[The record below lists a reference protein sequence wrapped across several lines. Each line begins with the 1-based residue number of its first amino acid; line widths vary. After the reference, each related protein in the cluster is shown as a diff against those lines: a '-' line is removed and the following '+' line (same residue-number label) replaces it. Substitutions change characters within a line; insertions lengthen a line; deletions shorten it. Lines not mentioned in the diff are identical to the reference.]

1 MRVGLVGNLL
11 SLVKNAL
18 LLLLLL
24 RLFATFVSGS
34 SVRRSFAFN
43 DFGCNAIAIV
53 SCFLVISRQ
62 NPVFVGY
69 FFTSLSEVFSDRDQF
84 RPISE
89 HNLVSVL
96 KIVLSSFYNVLY
108 VAHRLVHVGETLTLS
123 NVLVENMGKSAILVT
138 PHQINVTDIFS
149 VEHTE
154 QVATFMLHQEIK
166 GFLHLALELVVDVS
180 KHTTPYG
187 LWFFIVHSLLR
198 FLLGGFRLRSLLL
211 SLLFSN
217 ALLLCFPFGFNTSF
231 FLRLFCSNPL
241 CLFLLCL
248 NASLLLRLGTLT
260 LLSSFPFSFPF
271 RLRLLGRYAL
281 RFRFGGFL
289 TA

>member
-1 MRVGLVGNLL
+1 MLLDSTLVGNLL

-18 LLLLLL
+18 LLLLLP
-24 RLFATFVSGS
+24 RLFATFAGGS

-62 NPVFVGY
+62 NPVFV
-69 FFTSLSEVFSDRDQF
+69 TSISEVFSDRDQL
-84 RPISE
+84 RPLSE

-138 PHQINVTDIFS
+138 SHQINVTDIFS

-154 QVATFMLHQEIK
+154 QVATFMLHQEI
-166 GFLHLALELVVDVS
+166 VS

-187 LWFFIVHSLLR
+187 LWFFIVHLLLR
-198 FLLGGFRLRSLLL
+198 FLLVGFRLRSLC
-211 SLLFSN
+211 
-217 ALLLCFPFGFNTSF
+217 APPPPW
-231 FLRLFCSNPL
+231 RLPL
-241 CLFLLCL
+241 CV
-248 NASLLLRLGTLT
+248 T
-260 LLSSFPFSFPF
+260 F
-271 RLRLLGRYAL
+271 RLRWLSKRQPLSL
-281 RFRFGGFL
+281 SLPLPPRFP
-289 TA
+289 

>member
-1 MRVGLVGNLL
+1 MRQ
-11 SLVKNAL
+11 SP
-18 LLLLLL
+18 
-24 RLFATFVSGS
+24 
-34 SVRRSFAFN
+34 SV
-43 DFGCNAIAIV
+43 
-53 SCFLVISRQ
+53 
-62 NPVFVGY
+62 
-69 FFTSLSEVFSDRDQF
+69 
-84 RPISE
+84 
-89 HNLVSVL
+89 
-96 KIVLSSFYNVLY
+96 
-108 VAHRLVHVGETLTLS
+108 
-123 NVLVENMGKSAILVT
+123 VT

>member
-1 MRVGLVGNLL
+1 MLLDSTLVGNLL

-18 LLLLLL
+18 L
-24 RLFATFVSGS
+24 FCFFTTFVDGS
-34 SVRRSFAFN
+34 SVRCSFAFN

-62 NPVFVGY
+62 NPVFV
-69 FFTSLSEVFSDRDQF
+69 TSISEVFSDRDQL
-84 RPISE
+84 RPLSE

-138 PHQINVTDIFS
+138 SHQINVTDIFS

-187 LWFFIVHSLLR
+187 LWFFIVHLLLR
-198 FLLGGFRLRSLLL
+198 FLLVGFRLRSLC
-211 SLLFSN
+211 
-217 ALLLCFPFGFNTSF
+217 APPPPW
-231 FLRLFCSNPL
+231 RLPL
-241 CLFLLCL
+241 CV
-248 NASLLLRLGTLT
+248 T
-260 LLSSFPFSFPF
+260 F
-271 RLRLLGRYAL
+271 RLRWLSKRLPL
-281 RFRFGGFL
+281 SVPPLPLSRFP
-289 TA
+289 